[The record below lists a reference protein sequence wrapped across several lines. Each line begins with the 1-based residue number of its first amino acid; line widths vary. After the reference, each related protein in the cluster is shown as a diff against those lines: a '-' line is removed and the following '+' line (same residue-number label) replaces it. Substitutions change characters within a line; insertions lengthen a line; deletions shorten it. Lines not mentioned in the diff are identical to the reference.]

1 MSTVV
6 IDDKALNEKIDRL
19 FRGQYAFIRTLG
31 NLETERTFM
40 NAIES
45 FDELLQWAESEF
57 GLSQSDRL
65 TLTELKESFKHAE
78 KAEFTREDLFMHLK
92 GIEIT
97 ITKQELL

>member
-6 IDDKALNEKIDRL
+6 IDNKALTEKIDRL

-40 NAIES
+40 NAVES

-57 GLSQSDRL
+57 GLS
-65 TLTELKESFKHAE
+65 
-78 KAEFTREDLFMHLK
+78 
-92 GIEIT
+92 
-97 ITKQELL
+97 